1 MSLTALEIFSVLM
14 RKIKQVL
21 STNKKSSSSL
31 FMIID

>member
-21 STNKKSSSSL
+21 STNKKVL
-31 FMIID
+31 RLCL

>member
-21 STNKKSSSSL
+21 STNKKVL
-31 FMIID
+31 RL

>member
-21 STNKKSSSSL
+21 STNKKVL
-31 FMIID
+31 RLCLG

>member
-21 STNKKSSSSL
+21 STNKK
-31 FMIID
+31 FFVFVYDN

>member
-21 STNKKSSSSL
+21 STNKIVL
-31 FMIID
+31 RLCL

>member
-21 STNKKSSSSL
+21 STTKKVL
-31 FMIID
+31 RLCL

>member
-21 STNKKSSSSL
+21 STNKKVL
-31 FMIID
+31 RLYL

>member
-21 STNKKSSSSL
+21 STNKKVLRL
-31 FMIID
+31 FL

>member
-21 STNKKSSSSL
+21 STNKKGL
-31 FMIID
+31 RLCL

>member
-21 STNKKSSSSL
+21 STNKKVL
-31 FMIID
+31 RFCL